1 MKIAKSQLNKSAI
14 ALEDAQTEIRIV
26 VKQGFLRNESRI
38 SIERKVL
45 KVINEAVK
53 KIALPRL
60 ASDSKQSLLQFANRQ
75 YALWQSLGISVSTF
89 LYLATQNAKN
99 FPYKLSPTTR
109 TDTTILHDIARMST
123 STISPSVGPPPSAP
137 LRIMTPEEFRTYETD
152 AKGVPLS
159 TYYKDVWNKKVKP
172 TLDRLMGE
180 VALDT
185 HDYTGRNS
193 LRNLAEM
200 EVRYNDHLETIE
212 RFKTDGV
219 KLVVA
224 SAHADC
230 SDRCAKWQGRVYSLD
245 GSYGTTAEGYRYV
258 PLEKATDVFY
268 TTKAGRT
275 YKNGLLGFN
284 CRHKL
289 EEYTGKLLPTV
300 SKETRKREYEIT
312 IKQRELERAVRK
324 KKVEALMLKDI
335 DKEGYL
341 RAKAEATRLYETY
354 KSYCHENK
362 RAYYPMRVA
371 I

>member
-1 MKIAKSQLNKSAI
+1 MKIARSRLNNSAI
-14 ALEDAQTEIRIV
+14 AVEDAQTEIRII
-26 VKQGFLRNESRI
+26 VKQGFLRGEPRL

-45 KVINEAVK
+45 KVINETVK

-60 ASDSKQSLLQFANRQ
+60 ASDSRQSLLQFANRQ
-75 YALWQSLGISVSTF
+75 YALWQSLGITVSTF
-89 LYLATQNAKN
+89 LFLATQSAKK

-109 TDTTILHDIARMST
+109 KETEILRDIARMS
-123 STISPSVGPPPSAP
+123 PSVVLPPTDKTTGAP
-137 LRIMTPEEFRTYETD
+137 LKIMTPEEFRPYETD

-159 TYYKDVWNKKVKP
+159 TYYKDVWDKKVKP
-172 TLDRLMGE
+172 TLDRLADE

-200 EVRYNDHLETIE
+200 EVRYNDHLEDIE
-212 RFKTDGV
+212 RFKSDGV
-219 KLVVA
+219 RLVVA

-245 GSYGTTAEGYRYV
+245 GSYGVTPEGHRYV
-258 PLEKATDVFY
+258 PLEEATDVFY

-300 SKETRKREYEIT
+300 SKERRKREYEIT
-312 IKQRELERAVRK
+312 LEQRRLERMVRK

-335 DKEGYL
+335 DKAGYL
-341 RAKAEATRLYETY
+341 KAKAEATRLYEAY
-354 KSYCHENK
+354 KTYCHKNK